1 METLYCGFCGKPQ
14 QMVRKLIA
22 GPDVSICNEC
32 VATCQ
37 HLIDV
42 EDEAAGLP
50 PTTQHQQTPPHTP
63 EASSLQHKTQ
73 LPPFAQKTLSKQTS
87 PPPSPAPLEKPKT
100 LPTPQEFFNYLN
112 DYIIGQDYAKKVLSV
127 SVYNHFKRLWGEKKE
142 GSAELQKSNILL
154 VGPTGTGKTLFA
166 QTLAKKLNVPF
177 AIADATTITEA
188 GYVGEDV
195 EGMIFRLLQVADY
208 NVEKAQQGIIYID
221 EIDKISRKSENP
233 SITRDVS
240 GEGVQQ
246 ALLKVLEGSLVN
258 VPMKGGRKNP
268 QSEFITVDTSN
279 ILFITGGA
287 FSGLESIIET
297 RLNQKSIGFVAPLE
311 KETVDTSSIFQHV
324 QQEDLLKFG
333 IIPELIGRLPVI
345 APLRALTED
354 DLVHIL
360 TQPKNALSKQYQ
372 TLLKMDGVE
381 LAFEEKALRLIA
393 KVAQARQV
401 GARAL
406 RGILEELMLDHMFEI
421 PNTKPSSLTITE
433 TDVRTYISN
442 KLSKSL
448 QDKLAIEA

>member
-1 METLYCGFCGKPQ
+1 METLFCAFCGKPQ

-22 GPDVSICNEC
+22 GPEVSICNEC
-32 VATCQ
+32 VEVCS
-37 HLIDV
+37 HLIEAEDLPTDTQANTDMISSSV
-42 EDEAAGLP
+42 EP
-50 PTTQHQQTPPHTP
+50 PVTG
-63 EASSLQHKTQ
+63 HKTQ
-73 LPPFAQKTLSKQTS
+73 LPPFAQKSRSKPVQ
-87 PPPSPAPLEKPKT
+87 PPAPPAKAMPKLSD
-100 LPTPQEFFNYLN
+100 LPTPREFFDYLN
-112 DYIIGQDYAKKVLSV
+112 EYIVGQDYAKKVLSV
-127 SVYNHFKRLWGEKKE
+127 AVYNHFKRLWGDKQVD
-142 GSAELQKSNILL
+142 GAELQKSNVLL
-154 VGPTGTGKTLFA
+154 IGPTGTGKTLFA
-166 QTLAKKLNVPF
+166 QTLAKKLDVPF

-195 EGMIFRLLQVADY
+195 ESMIFRLLQVADY

-246 ALLKVLEGSLVN
+246 ALLKVLEGTLVN

-287 FSGLESIIET
+287 FSGLEGVIES
-297 RLNQKSIGFVAPLE
+297 RLNQKNIGFVTSLE
-311 KETVDTSSIFQHV
+311 KETVDTSAIFQHV

-345 APLRALTED
+345 APLKALTED

-360 TQPKNALSKQYQ
+360 TQPKNALTKQYQ
-372 TLLKMDGVE
+372 ALMQMDGTA
-381 LAFEEKALRLIA
+381 LSFEPTALRLIA
-393 KVAQARQV
+393 KIAQARQV

-406 RGILEELMLDHMFEI
+406 RSILEDLMLNHMFDI
-421 PNTKPSSLTITE
+421 PSTKPSTHVVTE
-433 TDVRTYISN
+433 SDVKHYISS
-442 KLSKSL
+442 KLSKAI
-448 QDKLAIEA
+448 QEKLKL

>member
-1 METLYCGFCGKPQ
+1 METLFCAFCGKPQ

-22 GPDVSICNEC
+22 GPEVSICNEC
-32 VATCQ
+32 VEVCS
-37 HLIDV
+37 HLI
-42 EDEAAGLP
+42 EAEL
-50 PTTQHQQTPPHTP
+50 TP
-63 EASSLQHKTQ
+63 ELPIEPPVTGHKTQ
-73 LPPFAQKTLSKQTS
+73 LPPFAQKKSSKTVQ
-87 PPPSPAPLEKPKT
+87 PPAPEAKPMPKLSD
-100 LPTPQEFFNYLN
+100 LPTPREFFDYLN

-127 SVYNHFKRLWGEKKE
+127 AVYNHFKRLWGDKQPD
-142 GSAELQKSNILL
+142 SAELQKSNILL
-154 VGPTGTGKTLFA
+154 IGPTGTGKTLFA
-166 QTLAKKLNVPF
+166 QTLAKKLDVPF

-195 EGMIFRLLQVADY
+195 ESMIFRLLQVADY

-246 ALLKVLEGSLVN
+246 ALLKVLEGTLVN

-287 FSGLESIIET
+287 FAGLEGVIEA
-297 RLNQKSIGFVAPLE
+297 RLNQKNIGFVTPID
-311 KETVDTSSIFQHV
+311 KEDVDKSAIFQHV

-345 APLRALTED
+345 APLKALTED

-360 TQPKNALSKQYQ
+360 TQPKNALTKQYQ
-372 TLLKMDGVE
+372 TLLQMDGVS
-381 LAFEEKALRLIA
+381 LTFEPDALRLIA
-393 KVAQARQV
+393 KIAQVRQV

-406 RGILEELMLDHMFEI
+406 RSILEDLMLNHMFDT
-421 PNTKPSSLTITE
+421 PTTKPSSLVISE
-433 TDVRTYISN
+433 SDVRTYVN
-442 KLSKSL
+442 TKLSKAI
-448 QDKLAIEA
+448 QEKLKESCVR